1 MFNSRTKFT
10 LKSPLGIFKLDRDPM
25 GWSDTETE
33 VGRSEK
39 TFGIFLTNSNNL
51 QFTGVAKDYLETVY
65 QVYGVNADVK
75 LTKWV
80 KHPQTDEWQFSFEGN
95 LNFTT
100 RKIENNK
107 LKIDFIEGGLREIF
121 VSQLKE
127 KFELNRTESIK
138 GAQIT
143 PLVTDELTN
152 NGRDIYLLS
161 RLNAKEEPYYVNS
174 GDWNSGS
181 EYRTGYAPFPL
192 SVVGNSDPENISPQI
207 STNGAD
213 NRWNPD
219 LANMFFTVAQ
229 KDLGKVSMELS
240 YDFTIKFVQ
249 AQNESNVTMEVVLMK
264 FSGGYDSIPLVEIV
278 GDRTIIETLPYPTGG
293 DIISYTFEKTFDPYK
308 GEGIKEGE
316 SLTVG
321 ILVNGQFGG
330 VSTGFLR
337 YYSENFNGNLVWA
350 EDSFYQRTKAP
361 FLTANE
367 TGQKLTEIFSGKKKF
382 ISDLLSEG
390 TWKDLGFTCGG
401 WIRNLKIKTETGI
414 EKEWPLTISFE
425 DFYKSIHS
433 VLPVGYGIVTKGA
446 KQFITLEPIRYFFQ
460 PYVTIKLGQVSNVKR
475 ETAAE
480 YVFSSITTGYSK
492 GGNYEKP
499 LGLDEY
505 NIQSTNITPITVIE
519 NKYEALGPS
528 RADSYGVEQARRMQ
542 YEDFPDEDTPFDD
555 DNFLIDA
562 KFITRSIT
570 RRDTKDY
577 YEVRLWQDDFEQ
589 APTGVYSPETAFN
602 LRLSPANNRNRHA
615 LWFNSATVKYNE
627 DKIRF
632 SSSEGNSELKT
643 KFPAKPEV
651 KENGD
656 TLISELSNPIFEPEW
671 VNFDYPFTQD
681 LLDMIQGTTKLNG
694 KEINNYYGLV
704 EFLNED
710 NQKER
715 GYLFSAKAK
724 DKFTFKILKSYG
736 F

>member
-1 MFNSRTKFT
+1 MFNNRTKFT
-10 LKSPLGIFKLDRDPM
+10 LKSPLGTLKLDRDPM

-33 VGRSEK
+33 IGRSEK

-51 QFTGVAKDYLETVY
+51 QFTGEAKDYLETAY
-65 QVYGVNADVK
+65 RVYGVNADVK

-80 KHPQTDEWQFSFEGN
+80 KHPQTDEWSLPIEGN

-138 GAQIT
+138 GFTIT
-143 PLVTDELTN
+143 PLDISELTN
-152 NGRDIYLLS
+152 EGRDIFLLS
-161 RLNAKEEPYYVNS
+161 KFTSVNEKFSFNS
-174 GDWNSGS
+174 GRWDSGNNTRES
-181 EYRTGYAPFPL
+181 FTPFPL
-192 SVVGNSDPENISPQI
+192 KIKANTDPLNIQEPY
-207 STNGAD
+207 STSSQEQG
-213 NRWNPD
+213 WSTS
-219 LANMFFTVAQ
+219 LVNMFFATADRDIGFV
-229 KDLGKVSMELS
+229 KLKVTYSFKIAFILDQITT
-240 YDFTIKFVQ
+240 DFQ
-249 AQNESNVTMEVVLMK
+249 SWVVL
-264 FSGGYDSIPLVEIV
+264 
-278 GDRTIIETLPYPTGG
+278 RTYTGG
-293 DIISYTFEKTFDPYK
+293 VGELVLKDEVILKSIQNIEGQVISGSHELDLDPKTLDSYTIGVYGTAEYGNTLNK
-308 GEGIKEGE
+308 GSMDIDYE
-316 SLTVG
+316 S
-321 ILVNGQFGG
+321 
-330 VSTGFLR
+330 
-337 YYSENFNGNLVWA
+337 FNGSLSWA
-350 EDSFYQRTKAP
+350 NDSFYQRTNSP
-361 FLTANE
+361 FLTAKE

-390 TWKDLGFTCGG
+390 IWKDLGFTCGG
-401 WIRNLKIKTETGI
+401 WIRNLKIKTETGT

-433 VLPVGYGIVTKGA
+433 VLPVGYGITTKGA

-505 NIQSTNITPITVIE
+505 NIQSTNITPITVTE

-562 KFITRSIT
+562 KFITRSNVT
-570 RRDTKDY
+570 NY
-577 YEVRLWQDDFEQ
+577 YDVRLWADDFEQ

-615 LWFNSATVKYNE
+615 TWFNSATVKYKEN
-627 DKIRF
+627 KIRF

-643 KFPAKPEV
+643 KFPTKPEV

-671 VNFDYPFTQD
+671 INFDYPFTQD
-681 LLDMIQGTTKLNG
+681 LLDTIQGTSKING
-694 KEINNYYGLV
+694 IEINNYHGLV

-710 NQKER
+710 KQKER